1 MTSGAARH
9 AGLVKRVLFLCAHN
23 SARSQ
28 MAEGFLRSFA
38 GDRFEVESAGTRAT
52 RVHPLAIK
60 AMRELGIDIAEQK
73 SKSVDAVGEG
83 WDVVVTVCDSS
94 CPVPPRSGLK
104 LRWRL
109 PDPSA
114 ARGTEA
120 ERLDVFRGIRDSI
133 QSRVRLLA
141 NRL

>member
-1 MTSGAARH
+1 MLGR
-9 AGLVKRVLFLCAHN
+9 VKRVLFLCAHN

-38 GDRFEVESAGTRAT
+38 GDRFEVQSAGTRAT
-52 RVHPLAIK
+52 RVHPLAIS
-60 AMRELGIDIAEQK
+60 AMREVGIDISEQE

-104 LRWRL
+104 LRWKL

-114 ARGTEA
+114 ARGTEP
-120 ERLDVFRGIRDSI
+120 ERLEVFRGVRESIR
-133 QSRVRLLA
+133 SRVRLLA
-141 NRL
+141 DRI

>member
-1 MTSGAARH
+1 
-9 AGLVKRVLFLCAHN
+9 VKRVLFLCAHN

-38 GDRFEVESAGTRAT
+38 GDRFEVQSAGTKAT
-52 RVHPLAIK
+52 GVHPLAVS
-60 AMRELGIDIAEQK
+60 AMRELGVDISKQT
-73 SKSVDAVGEG
+73 SKSVDDVGEG

-104 LRWRL
+104 LRWKL

-120 ERLDVFRGIRDSI
+120 ERLEVFRGIRDSI
-133 QSRVRLLA
+133 RSRVRLLA
-141 NRL
+141 DRI

>member
-1 MTSGAARH
+1 
-9 AGLVKRVLFLCAHN
+9 
-23 SARSQ
+23 

-38 GDRFEVESAGTRAT
+38 GPRFEVQSAGTRAT
-52 RVHPLAIK
+52 RVHPLAI
-60 AMRELGIDIAEQK
+60 AVMREAGVDISKHE

-104 LRWRL
+104 LRWKL
-109 PDPSA
+109 PDPAA
-114 ARGTEA
+114 ARGTED
-120 ERLDVFRGIRDSI
+120 ERLEVFRGVRDSI
-133 QSRVRLLA
+133 RSRVRLLA

>member
-1 MTSGAARH
+1 M
-9 AGLVKRVLFLCAHN
+9 KRVLFLCAHN

-28 MAEGFLRSFA
+28 IAEGFLRSFA
-38 GDRFEVESAGTRAT
+38 GDRFEVQSAGTKAT
-52 RVHPLAIK
+52 RVHPLAVSV
-60 AMRELGIDIAEQK
+60 MREIGVDISKQT
-73 SKSVDAVGEG
+73 SKSVDDVGEG

-104 LRWRL
+104 LRWKL

-120 ERLDVFRGIRDSI
+120 ERLEVFRGIRDSI
-133 QSRVRLLA
+133 RSRVRLLA
-141 NRL
+141 ARI

>member
-1 MTSGAARH
+1 M
-9 AGLVKRVLFLCAHN
+9 KRVLFLCAHN

-28 MAEGFLRSFA
+28 IAEGFLRSFA
-38 GDRFEVESAGTRAT
+38 GDRFEVQSAGTKAT
-52 RVHPLAIK
+52 RVHPLAVSV
-60 AMRELGIDIAEQK
+60 MRELGVDISQQE
-73 SKSVDAVGEG
+73 SKSVDEVGEG

-104 LRWRL
+104 LRWKL

-120 ERLDVFRGIRDSI
+120 ERLVVFRGIRDSI
-133 QSRVRLLA
+133 RSRVRFLA
-141 NRL
+141 DRV

>member
-1 MTSGAARH
+1 M
-9 AGLVKRVLFLCAHN
+9 KRVLFLCAHN

-38 GDRFEVESAGTRAT
+38 GGRFEVQSAGTKAT
-52 RVHPLAIK
+52 RIHPLAVSV
-60 AMRELGIDIAEQK
+60 MRELGVDISKQT
-73 SKSVDAVGEG
+73 SKSVDDVGEG

-94 CPVPPRSGLK
+94 CPIPPRSGLK
-104 LRWRL
+104 LRWKL

-120 ERLDVFRGIRDSI
+120 ERLEVFRGIRDSI
-133 QSRVRLLA
+133 RSRVRLLA
-141 NRL
+141 DRM

>member
-1 MTSGAARH
+1 
-9 AGLVKRVLFLCAHN
+9 
-23 SARSQ
+23 

-38 GDRFEVESAGTRAT
+38 PDRFEVQSAGTKAT
-52 RVHPLAIK
+52 RVHPLAVST
-60 AMRELGIDIAEQK
+60 MRELGVDISKQT
-73 SKSVDAVGEG
+73 SKSVDDVGEG

-104 LRWRL
+104 LRWKL

-120 ERLDVFRGIRDSI
+120 ERLEVFRGVRDSI
-133 QSRVRLLA
+133 RSRVRLLA
-141 NRL
+141 DRM

>member
-1 MTSGAARH
+1 
-9 AGLVKRVLFLCAHN
+9 VKGVLFLCSHN

-28 MAEGFLRSFA
+28 MAEGFLRALA
-38 GDRFEVESAGTRAT
+38 GDRFEVQSAGTRAT
-52 RVHPLAIK
+52 RVHPLAIA
-60 AMRELGIDIAEQK
+60 AMREVGIDISGHS
-73 SKSVDAVGEG
+73 SKSVDDVGEG

-104 LRWRL
+104 LRWKL

-120 ERLDVFRGIRDSI
+120 ERLEVFRGVRDSI
-133 QSRVRLLA
+133 RSRVRLLA
-141 NRL
+141 DRI

>member
-1 MTSGAARH
+1 MLAP
-9 AGLVKRVLFLCAHN
+9 VKRVLFLCSHN

-28 MAEGFLRSFA
+28 MAEGFLRAFA
-38 GDRFEVESAGTRAT
+38 GERFEVQSAGTRAT
-52 RVHPLAIK
+52 RVHPLATLV
-60 AMRELGIDIAEQK
+60 MRELDIDISKQE
-73 SKSVDAVGEG
+73 SKSVDDVGEG

-104 LRWRL
+104 LRWKL

-114 ARGTEA
+114 ARGTDA
-120 ERLDVFRGIRDSI
+120 ERLEVFRGIRDSI
-133 QSRVRLLA
+133 RSRVRLLA

>member
-1 MTSGAARH
+1 MLGH
-9 AGLVKRVLFLCAHN
+9 VKRVLFLCAHN

-38 GDRFEVESAGTRAT
+38 PERFEVQSAGTRAT
-52 RVHPLAIK
+52 RVHPLATLV
-60 AMRELGIDIAEQK
+60 MREAGVDISGHE
-73 SKSVDAVGEG
+73 SKSIDDVGEG

-104 LRWRL
+104 LRWKL
-109 PDPSA
+109 PDPSL
-114 ARGTEA
+114 ARGTKAARIE
-120 ERLDVFRGIRDSI
+120 VFRGVRDAI

-141 NRL
+141 DRL

>member
-1 MTSGAARH
+1 MLVH
-9 AGLVKRVLFLCAHN
+9 VKRVLFLCAHN

-38 GDRFEVESAGTRAT
+38 PDRFEVQSAGTRAT
-52 RVHPLAIK
+52 RVHPLAIA
-60 AMRELGIDIAEQK
+60 AMREVGVDISEQT
-73 SKSVDAVGEG
+73 SKSVDDVGEG

-104 LRWRL
+104 LRWKL
-109 PDPSA
+109 PDPAA
-114 ARGTEA
+114 ARGTRG
-120 ERLDVFRGIRDSI
+120 ERLEVFRGIRDSI